1 MIKASKIWP
10 NYSDCGK
17 MCKFFLLNEAV
28 DLPEFDVF
36 LQGMLELNAIERGEY
51 KFHKHD
57 SIYDTDNYSKLCSSK
72 YSQDNQLILQFIQQL
87 TCCDTYLKDE
97 QTADE
102 LWRTHNAFLGIDFSK
117 TSISEHKQV
126 TDNDSFHDFISTLL
140 FNCDFRDFWKRKKEL
155 LPDLIFCDSVKQSI
169 QNAGNSSH
177 FNQIL
182 TKLKILNDIARNWQK
197 GKFRYHIA
205 NQNHGINISP
215 ETPNTMAKYGTQRTF
230 QLPEGGS
237 QEFNLHVKTG
247 GLRFHFYPNEQNR
260 KIYIGYIGP
269 HLRTVKYK

>member
-1 MIKASKIWP
+1 
-10 NYSDCGK
+10 

-28 DLPEFDVF
+28 DLPEFDDF
-36 LQGMLELNAIERGEY
+36 LCGMMELNAIERDGY
-51 KFHKHD
+51 GFYKHD
-57 SIYDTDNYSKLCSSK
+57 SIYSIDNYSRLFEN
-72 YSQDNQLILQFIQQL
+72 YSQDTQLVSLFIEQLIH
-87 TCCDTYLKDE
+87 CDTYLKDE

-102 LWRTHNAFLGIDFSK
+102 FWKTDNAFLGIDFSK

-140 FNCDFRDFWKRKKEL
+140 FNCDFRGFWKRKKEL

-169 QNAGNSSH
+169 QKAGNSSH

-197 GKFRYHIA
+197 GKFSYHRA